1 MNDLLSR
8 GTVLKS
14 MSTTSLLAE
23 FPTVR
28 LTQAGGDISLST
40 QKVLAAALLHRT
52 DLLLYSK
59 HWS

>member
-8 GTVLKS
+8 STVLKS
-14 MSTTSLLAE
+14 MSRTTLLAD

-28 LTQAGGDISLST
+28 LTQASGDISLSM
-40 QKVLAAALLHRT
+40 QKVLAAALLHHT